1 VSERQK
7 GRSSSRERIL
17 DAASQL
23 VCEIG
28 AGRLTLDAVAD
39 RAGLSKGGLLYS
51 FPSKD
56 DLLRG
61 MVERMVADALSDK
74 AALSSALSH
83 KTNVAARVAIEIA
96 SRMRC
101 SRSAD
106 VASGLLAASAEN
118 PTLLHPVRDVI
129 AQDWQ
134 ALKTTSDDCD
144 AAMLAWLANEGLR
157 CLDMHGVSP
166 LNDEDRATVASAV
179 ERLLDNGIAGSPLR
193 VAKPARSE
201 T

>member
-1 VSERQK
+1 M
-7 GRSSSRERIL
+7 
-17 DAASQL
+17 
-23 VCEIG
+23 
-28 AGRLTLDAVAD
+28 
-39 RAGLSKGGLLYS
+39 LL
-51 FPSKD
+51 
-56 DLLRG
+56 
-61 MVERMVADALSDK
+61 
-74 AALSSALSH
+74 
-83 KTNVAARVAIEIA
+83 RVAIEIA

-166 LNDEDRATVASAV
+166 LNDEDRTAVAAAV
-179 ERLLDNGIAGSPLR
+179 DRLLDNGIAASPLR
-193 VAKPARSE
+193 PPSRESTEA
-201 T
+201 